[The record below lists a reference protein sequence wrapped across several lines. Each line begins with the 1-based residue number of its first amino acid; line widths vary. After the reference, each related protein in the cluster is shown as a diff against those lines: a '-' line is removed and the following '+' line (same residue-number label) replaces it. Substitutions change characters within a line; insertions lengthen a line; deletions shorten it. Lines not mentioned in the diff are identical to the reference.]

1 MEEKRVFGFSLT
13 LLPPPLTFICSDVID
28 SALAQQGEIR
38 TASNQRLVSQ
48 RGLAAAPDLL
58 LCRRHGI
65 IRTITMLLWK
75 ISRMKDKNGEE
86 VGLAV

>member
-58 LCRRHGI
+58 LCRRQIKAGPVHC
-65 IRTITMLLWK
+65 TCLPFFFFLNHN
-75 ISRMKDKNGEE
+75 SN
-86 VGLAV
+86 VPF